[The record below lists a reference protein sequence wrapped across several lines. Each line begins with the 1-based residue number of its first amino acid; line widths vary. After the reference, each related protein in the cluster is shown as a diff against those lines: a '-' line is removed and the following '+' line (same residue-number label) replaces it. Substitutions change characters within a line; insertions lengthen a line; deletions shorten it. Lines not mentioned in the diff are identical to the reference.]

1 MLTRTYF
8 VEKQALRMIGGDLK
22 TSSIKI
28 QSSSR
33 VSLFLNCQEVDIC
46 IVHKLYQ
53 ISRERNT
60 SAVN

>member
-33 VSLFLNCQEVDIC
+33 VSLFLNCQEVDI
-46 IVHKLYQ
+46 
-53 ISRERNT
+53 
-60 SAVN
+60 